1 MNLIPSD
8 LIASKDLQKDI
19 AQRIIESVKEGEQ
32 SALQIA
38 GKIKFITDSLEEAS
52 KEIKP
57 LVIEEAQKYDRN
69 ESLIVLGGYL
79 VEVKEMGVKYDYS
92 QCNHPRLTEIE
103 QELAK
108 LSEEKKSIEA
118 TLKSLKSSM
127 TLVDEGTGEVITVYP
142 PLKKSTTTPVFTF
155 KK

>member
-79 VEVKEMGVKYDYS
+79 VEVKEMGIKYDYS
-92 QCNHPRLTEIE
+92 QCNHPRLTEID

-118 TLKSLKSSM
+118 TLKSLKASM

>member
-19 AQRIIESVKEGEQ
+19 AQRIIDSVSEGEQ
-32 SALQIA
+32 SAIQVA
-38 GKIKFITDSLEEAS
+38 AKIKFITDSLDEAS
-52 KEIKP
+52 KGIKG
-57 LVIEEAQKYDRN
+57 LVIQEAQKYDRN
-69 ESLIVLGGYL
+69 EAVTVLGGYS

-92 QCNHPRLTEIE
+92 NCNHPRLNEID
-103 QELAK
+103 QEIAK

>member
-1 MNLIPSD
+1 MNLIPGD

-92 QCNHPRLTEIE
+92 QCNHPRLIEID

-118 TLKSLKSSM
+118 TLKSLKASM

>member
-19 AQRIIESVKEGEQ
+19 AQRIIDSVSEGEQ
-32 SALQIA
+32 SAIQVA
-38 GKIKFITDSLEEAS
+38 AKIKFITDSLDEAS
-52 KEIKP
+52 KGIKG
-57 LVIEEAQKYDRN
+57 LVIEEAEKYDRN
-69 ESLIVLGGYL
+69 EAVTVLGGYS

-92 QCNHPRLTEIE
+92 NCNHPRLNEIE
-103 QELAK
+103 QEIAK

-118 TLKSLKSSM
+118 TLKSLKASM
-127 TLVDEGTGEVITVYP
+127 TLVDEDSGEVIIVYP